1 MRIGIPHLACAVV
14 IGTAVAGSAF
24 AQTNPPVSSAGAAQ
38 ASITARV
45 EAIDQTTR
53 EVTLKGPL
61 GNVVTFT
68 VDKRVARLNE
78 IKVGDEVTADYYV
91 SLAAELRP
99 PTDQEKT
106 QPITVLKET
115 ATAPA
120 GTEPAAGALKVT
132 KAVVTVEGL
141 DRPTKSLTVAGPS
154 GKLYTVVVKDVANLS
169 KLRLGDTLV
178 VTFTEALAVSLQK
191 RAPK

>member
-1 MRIGIPHLACAVV
+1 MRIGIPHLTRAVV
-14 IGTAVAGSAF
+14 IGTVVTVSTF
-24 AQTNPPVSSAGAAQ
+24 AQTNPPVSTAGAAQ

-120 GTEPAAGALKVT
+120 GTEPAAGASTSWTRAGCHTGRNSTVT
-132 KAVVTVEGL
+132 RRETSAAVTSTS
-141 DRPTKSLTVAGPS
+141 PIST
-154 GKLYTVVVKDVANLS
+154 
-169 KLRLGDTLV
+169 
-178 VTFTEALAVSLQK
+178 
-191 RAPK
+191 